1 MYTINVSAEAQAASL
16 RWMTSMS
23 EADKWNLSSEEMAL
37 LLGLPEETLQN
48 VLKNLKHEAHIELPS
63 ETVERLSH
71 LLGIWKCLQFIA
83 PKDRM
88 DLAYS
93 GFLRANNNERFSGQS
108 IKRYLLDQNKI
119 EGFVIVRQYL
129 ESNLS

>member
-48 VLKNLKHEAHIELPS
+48 ILKNFNPESHIELPS
-63 ETVERLSH
+63 VTVERLSH
-71 LLGIWKCLQFIA
+71 LLGIWKCLQLIA

-88 DLAYS
+88 DLAYA
-93 GFLRANNNERFSGQS
+93 GFIRPNSNERFSGQS
-108 IKRYLLDQNKI
+108 IKQFLLEQNKI
-119 EGFVIVRQYL
+119 EGFVTVREYL
-129 ESNLS
+129 EGNLS

>member
-48 VLKNLKHEAHIELPS
+48 ILKKLNPESHIELPS

-71 LLGIWKCLQFIA
+71 LLGIWKCLQLIA

-88 DLAYS
+88 DLAHV
-93 GFLRANNNERFSGQS
+93 GFIRPNSNERFSGQS
-108 IKRYLLDQNKI
+108 IKQFLLERNKI
-119 EGFVIVRQYL
+119 EGFVTVREYL
-129 ESNLS
+129 EGNLS